1 VFGPYVDGANYVLAK
16 MVDRRIMPD
25 SVKVRHILIK
35 TGEKG
40 QPTLADSIAKKRI
53 DSIAGAAQ
61 AGADFNTLV
70 LTYSDDQGSKNTMG
84 EYEFTSSQFPNLNK

>member
-1 VFGPYVDGANYVLAK
+1 MARYYGPYIDGTNYTLAK
-16 MVDRRIMPD
+16 MIDRRSMPD

-53 DSIAGAAQ
+53 DSIANAAKS
-61 AGADFNTLV
+61 GADFNALG
-70 LTYSDDQGSKNTMG
+70 Y
-84 EYEFTSSQFPNLNK
+84 